1 MKKLISFITIILTLS
16 LFLSACSKGD
26 TTSTA
31 KEDGKLSVYTTVY
44 PLEYFTKRI
53 GGEHVNVETVYPPGS
68 DEHTFEPSQRD
79 MMKLADSDLF
89 FYVGFGLEGF
99 VEKSKETLKNENV
112 ELISVGETVNMEE
125 EHDAEDAHKEEG
137 HDETHEG
144 EDAHKEEDHEE
155 NHEGEDEHNHGDV
168 DPHLW
173 LDPVYSIEMA
183 GTIKDSLIK
192 KDAAHKDVYEKNYQ
206 ELVAELEKLND
217 EFKAVVDTSKHKKFI
232 VTHAA
237 FGYWEHR
244 YGLEQISIS
253 GLSSANEPSQ
263 KELEKIIET
272 ANKENL
278 NYVLFEQNIT
288 SKLGDIVE
296 KEIGAKPLQ
305 LHNLSTLSDKDIENK
320 ETYFTLMNKNIETLK
335 KALND

>member
-1 MKKLISFITIILTLS
+1 MKKIMAIITIIMTFS
-16 LFLSACSKGD
+16 LLLSACSQEKNS
-26 TTSTA
+26 STVN
-31 KEDGKLSVYTTVY
+31 KDGKISVYATVY
-44 PLEYFTKRI
+44 PLEYFAKRI
-53 GGEHVNVETVYPPGS
+53 GGEHVNVDTVYPPGS

-79 MMKLADSDLF
+79 MMKIADSDMF
-89 FYVGFGLEGF
+89 FYVGLGLEGF

-112 ELISVGETVNMEE
+112 EMISVGEHVKIDS
-125 EHDAEDAHKEEG
+125 EHDGEEKHTDEG
-137 HDETHEG
+137 HEV
-144 EDAHKEEDHEE
+144 
-155 NHEGEDEHNHGDV
+155 DEHGHGDV
-168 DPHLW
+168 NPHLW

-183 GTIKDSLIK
+183 GTIKEELIK
-192 KDAAHKDVYEKNYQ
+192 KDAKHKEEYEKNYQ
-206 ELVAELEKLND
+206 ELAVELEKLD
-217 EFKAVVDTSKHKKFI
+217 HDFKNVADTSKHKKFI

-237 FGYWEHR
+237 FGYWEQR

-263 KELEKIIET
+263 KELEKIIDT
-272 ANKENL
+272 ANKEGL

-305 LHNLSTLSDKDIENK
+305 LHNLSTLSDKDIKNK
-320 ETYFTLMNKNIETLK
+320 ETYFTLMNQNVETLK